1 MLEVMIKIKQFNLF
15 IALMLPLLAMSIV
28 FAGSSSNYASA
39 VEPGCYA
46 SSASVGSNNAV
57 TRNTTS
63 TDCPDST
70 TLDQVVKNNKCFVTT
85 VGSSGQTAFNET
97 NCGDIVT
104 GNSNIGEATRPGPSE
119 DTDGGA
125 IKVSLNGEATLDSE
139 NYCGKGEEN
148 RVRIS
153 FDIGCLGNSYSGASG
168 ELNPVLDMLFA
179 LLRFVS
185 AGVGLV
191 VIGSIIWAGIQYST
205 SRGNP
210 QSTEAA
216 IKRVTN
222 AVIALLIYIFSFA
235 ILNFLVPGGL
245 FVG

>member
-1 MLEVMIKIKQFNLF
+1 MLFYTVVEYAQVMIKIKHPYIIQFF
-15 IALMLPLLAMSIV
+15 GIALVAFSIV
-28 FAGSSSNYASA
+28 FAGISLGQASA
-39 VEPGCYA
+39 IEQGCYLQGPAGGFTPIECVNGDPSPKCEVTLSSRSGPANTEVVDCDTLVEP
-46 SSASVGSNNAV
+46 
-57 TRNTTS
+57 TRNQ
-63 TDCPDST
+63 DEP
-70 TLDQVVKNNKCFVTT
+70 
-85 VGSSGQTAFNET
+85 E
-97 NCGDIVT
+97 
-104 GNSNIGEATRPGPSE
+104 ESE
-119 DTDGGA
+119 F
-125 IKVSLNGEATLDSE
+125 KVSLNGEATLDSE
-139 NYCGKGEEN
+139 NYCGKGTKQ
-148 RVRIS
+148 VRIS
-153 FDIGCLGNSYSGASG
+153 FDIGCLGNAYDGG

-185 AGVGLV
+185 AGVGLI

-222 AVIALLIYIFSFA
+222 AVIALLLYLFSFA